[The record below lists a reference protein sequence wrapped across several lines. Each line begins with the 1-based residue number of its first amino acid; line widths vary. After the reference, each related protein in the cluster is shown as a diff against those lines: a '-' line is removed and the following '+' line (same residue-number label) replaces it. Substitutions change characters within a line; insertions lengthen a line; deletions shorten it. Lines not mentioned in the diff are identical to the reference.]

1 MDTFEQFIEA
11 YDKPGTVILLE
22 GKRAVSP
29 VDQGKLSE
37 VGKLLARSTMH
48 IIFRSGNAGG
58 ADFYFSQ
65 GVTQV
70 NPSRLQVITPYRGHR
85 AKNNLGFHTIS
96 LDDIDLANEPMVI
109 YHTRNSSNVSQL
121 INSYLQCGNNSFTVK
136 ARYLL
141 RDTVKV
147 VGTSK
152 LQPATLAIFYD
163 DLAKPKTGGTGH
175 TMRVCEKNGI
185 PYIDQTVWFNWLE
198 Q

>member
-1 MDTFEQFIEA
+1 MLTIGQIIES

-22 GKRAVSP
+22 GKRAVLP
-29 VDQGKLSE
+29 DDQQKLIG
-37 VGKLLARSTMH
+37 VGKLLAGSTKY
-48 IIFRSGNAGG
+48 ILFRSGNAKG
-58 ADFYFSQ
+58 ADYYFSQ
-65 GVTQV
+65 GIAQV
-70 NPSRLQVITPYRGHR
+70 DPSRLQVIAPYRGHR
-85 AKNNLGFHTIS
+85 RASNLGHHTIS
-96 LDDIDLANEPMVI
+96 LDDVDLASEPDVI
-109 YHTRNSSNVSQL
+109 FHTKNSSSVAPL
-121 INSYLQCGNNSFTVK
+121 IDGFLKAGDNALTVK

-141 RDTVKV
+141 RDTIKV

-185 PYIDQTVWFNWLE
+185 PYIDQRVWFKWLE